1 MVKLPPH
8 ASSSVSR
15 QPLICYYKFNS
26 HYYLEIL
33 SCFVSIINSF
43 YCWAVF
49 HCMDI
54 TQFVIML
61 SCWWMDIKQILTF
74 DLQQKVKTV
83 LWILLLF
90 QSGCLLVLS
99 FFFFLP
105 YCTGMDVWFLKCFF
119 FFFFACLCWCNHEVV
134 ILNFVIWWIDQY
146 SNIEARLHS
155 WDKCLLVI
163 SYLFD
168 GFSLLKC

>member
-1 MVKLPPH
+1 MPPRKFSCTPFYFLSFLPMLPP
-8 ASSSVSR
+8 VS
-15 QPLICYYKFNS
+15 PGNHWSAVYYKFNS

-99 FFFFLP
+99 FSFFLP

-119 FFFFACLCWCNHEVV
+119 FF
-134 ILNFVIWWIDQY
+134 
-146 SNIEARLHS
+146 
-155 WDKCLLVI
+155 LLVSVDVI
-163 SYLFD
+163 MKL
-168 GFSLLKC
+168 